1 MVYKQYLKL
10 NTMELKTF
18 IEKYSTM
25 CANDE
30 NFSVDIIAQLIEDY
44 IEITLPKETIE
55 TAKVSYGIA
64 VFQGFFV
71 SALLDN
77 NCGVSSDFDKF
88 IIGNC
93 EEIIAKYEERHPSV
107 GKLSE

>member
-1 MVYKQYLKL
+1 MVYKQIKKL

-18 IEKYSTM
+18 IEKYSTL

-30 NFSVDIIAQLIEDY
+30 NFTVDTIVQMIEDY
-44 IEITLPKETIE
+44 IGITLPKETDE
-55 TAKVSYGIA
+55 AAKVSYGIA

-77 NCGVSSDFDKF
+77 NCGVSSAFDDF
-88 IIGNC
+88 IINNC
-93 EEIIAKYEERHPSV
+93 QEIIDKYEAKHPSV

>member
-1 MVYKQYLKL
+1 
-10 NTMELKTF
+10 MELKKF
-18 IEKYSTM
+18 IEKYSTL

-30 NFSVDIIAQLIEDY
+30 NFTIDMIVQLIEDY
-44 IEITLPKETIE
+44 NEITLPKETDE
-55 TAKVSYGIA
+55 AAKVSYGIA

-77 NCGVSSDFDKF
+77 NCGVSSAFDKF
-88 IIGNC
+88 IIDNC
-93 EEIIAKYEERHPSV
+93 EEIIVKYEGNHPSV